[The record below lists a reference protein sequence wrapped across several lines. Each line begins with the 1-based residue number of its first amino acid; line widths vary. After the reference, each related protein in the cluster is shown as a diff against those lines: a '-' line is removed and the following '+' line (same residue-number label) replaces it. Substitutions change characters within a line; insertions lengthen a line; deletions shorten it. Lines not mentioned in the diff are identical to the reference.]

1 MKLKDIKFVSAPPF
15 LVINLVGANII
26 SETNFFAYMIERTVE
41 YEKYKEYKVKEIRWY
56 FSPMVIELEKDE
68 T

>member
-15 LVINLVGANII
+15 LEIVLSGVDIIGAF
-26 SETNFFAYMIERTVE
+26 EVFAHLFERTAE

-56 FSPMVIELEKDE
+56 FSSMVIELEKD
-68 T
+68 